1 MEFLQTR
8 EEQATGGEV
17 THLPPRRLIGR
28 CQETHTVE
36 SGAFRSLTKSSNISP
51 ECIVLTDLV
60 DSDDGNIKCI
70 RYMPFPLN
78 LSLSAMYLLSLL

>member
-1 MEFLQTR
+1 MEFPRIR

-60 DSDDGNIKCI
+60 DSDDGNIKYI
-70 RYMPFPLN
+70 RYIPFPLN